1 MADID
6 IGKASA
12 NNIVLPF
19 YATGAIVFFVLCLL
33 LLVSADSLTTHYF
46 NPHLLTIVHTAALGW
61 ATMIIFGASYQ
72 LLPVV
77 CERDL
82 FSPKIAGL
90 SWYTLLFGTVLLT
103 SSFWNFRTGWIMI
116 GGGTLVLLSA
126 ASFFVNVWFTNETL
140 LQKSI
145 VQQFTITSAAWL
157 LFTVTMGLLLAI
169 NLQYP
174 FFSKSH
180 LEILKLHAHAGL
192 AGWFLQLIAG
202 ISSKLIPM
210 FLLGKSKKEQWLK
223 YAYWLQNISLVLFL
237 CDGYFFSMSNIRIMV
252 YAVIFAAGVL
262 MWMFYLYDAFKNRIR
277 KKLDIQMKQSFLSF
291 LFLALAILMIPVI
304 IYAQGNQWAI
314 LYGTFLF
321 MGWITGIILGK
332 TFKTLPFIVWNEH
345 YKNLSGKVKIP
356 LPKDLYSETLVL
368 WQTRLFAVAMLVIAI
383 GIASGNVWVIRA
395 AACIWLVLAFLYL
408 LNVMKVLFHKTQI
421 LS

>member
-19 YATGAIVFFVLCLL
+19 YATGAIVFFVLCFLL
-33 LLVSADSLTTHYF
+33 LLSADSLTTHYF
-46 NPHLLTIVHTAALGW
+46 NPHLLTIVHAAALGW

-126 ASFFVNVWFTNETL
+126 ASFFVNVWFTNETP

-237 CDGYFFSMSNIRIMV
+237 CDGYFFSISNIRIMV

-383 GIASGNVWVIRA
+383 GIASGNVWIIRV